1 MKALF
6 LDRDGV
12 INEDFGYVYKKD
24 DFKFKKGIFKLLTKA
39 KNLGFSFFIVTNQ
52 SGIGRGFYNE
62 KDFKSLTYWVK
73 EQFNKKGI
81 IIQKTYFCPH
91 HPIHGVGSYKKNCQ
105 CRKPNS
111 LLFEKAKIDF
121 NIDIS
126 KSIMIGDKESDL
138 IAAKKA
144 GVTKLILLNKYNNQ
158 SKKEYIMAKS
168 IEEISS
174 NFFNIAGLN

>member
-1 MKALF
+1 M
-6 LDRDGV
+6 
-12 INEDFGYVYKKD
+12 
-24 DFKFKKGIFKLLTKA
+24 
-39 KNLGFSFFIVTNQ
+39 
-52 SGIGRGFYNE
+52 
-62 KDFKSLTYWVK
+62 
-73 EQFNKKGI
+73 
-81 IIQKTYFCPH
+81 
-91 HPIHGVGSYKKNCQ
+91 
-105 CRKPNS
+105 
-111 LLFEKAKIDF
+111 LFEKAKIDF

>member
-91 HPIHGVGSYKKNCQ
+91 HPIHGVGSYKKIVNVESQILCYL
-105 CRKPNS
+105 RK
-111 LLFEKAKIDF
+111 
-121 NIDIS
+121 
-126 KSIMIGDKESDL
+126 
-138 IAAKKA
+138 
-144 GVTKLILLNKYNNQ
+144 Q
-158 SKKEYIMAKS
+158 R
-168 IEEISS
+168 
-174 NFFNIAGLN
+174 

>member
-1 MKALF
+1 MIYL
-6 LDRDGV
+6 
-12 INEDFGYVYKKD
+12 
-24 DFKFKKGIFKLLTKA
+24 
-39 KNLGFSFFIVTNQ
+39 
-52 SGIGRGFYNE
+52 
-62 KDFKSLTYWVK
+62 
-73 EQFNKKGI
+73 

-91 HPIHGVGSYKKNCQ
+91 HPIHGVGRYKKNCQ

-138 IAAKKA
+138 VAAKKA
-144 GVTKLILLNKYNNQ
+144 GVTKLIFLNQFNNE